1 MRQTFLIAAIAF
13 VLAGLPALG
22 ATGPA
27 YIVVDV
33 GKGTVLAHDNSDRR
47 WAPAS
52 VTKLMTAYLT
62 FQALKAG
69 QLKLTSP
76 VVISANA
83 AKEPPSKMGYKPGTV
98 VTVDNALK
106 MMLVRSANDIA
117 IALGE
122 TVGGS
127 EAGFVT
133 MMNAQA
139 QRLGMNGT
147 TFRNPNGLPA
157 EGQYSTARDLA
168 VLARA
173 IWMQYPEY
181 RDYFR
186 IPAIQAG
193 NKVLRNY
200 NMLVDH
206 YRGANGMKTGF
217 ICTAGFN
224 LVASATK
231 NGRTLIAVVLGE
243 SSATQRAV
251 TAASLLDKGFN
262 GGLGGMLGQNLA
274 NFRRQPSPQAPADL
288 YQEVCGKSR
297 AKGEDEAVASLGP
310 RFETMPPVKVFT
322 GGADPSLPGKGT
334 ATASPAPGGGEVSIP
349 LPRPRPQYPAGAAAE
364 TGSIAQ

>member
-1 MRQTFLIAAIAF
+1 MRRTLLIAAISC
-13 VLAGLPALG
+13 VLASLPARA
-22 ATGPA
+22 ATDPA
-27 YIVVDV
+27 YIVIDV
-33 GKGTVLAHDNSDRR
+33 GKGTVLAHNDSDRR

-52 VTKLMTAYLT
+52 VTKVMTAYLT
-62 FQALKAG
+62 FQALKSG
-69 QLKLTSP
+69 QLTLTSP

-127 EAGFVT
+127 EANFVKL
-133 MMNAQA
+133 MNAQA

-147 TFRNPNGLPA
+147 SFRNPNGLPA

-168 VLARA
+168 VLGRA
-173 IWMQYPEY
+173 IWMQFPEY

-186 IPAIQAG
+186 IQAIRAG

-200 NMLVDH
+200 NTLVDH

-217 ICTAGFN
+217 ICAAGFN
-224 LVASATK
+224 VVASATK

-243 SSATQRAV
+243 SSANQRAV
-251 TAASLLDKGFN
+251 TAAGLLDKGFN
-262 GGLGGMLGQNLA
+262 GGLGNILGQNLS
-274 NFRRQPSPQAPADL
+274 NFRKQPSPEAPANL
-288 YQEVCGKSR
+288 YEEVCGKGR
-297 AKGEDEAVASLGP
+297 DKGEADTTVASLGP
-310 RFETMPPVKVFT
+310 RFETMQPVPVFT
-322 GGADPSLPGKGT
+322 GGADTGPPGKASVT
-334 ATASPAPGGGEVSIP
+334 AAAAAPPSGGAEVSIP
-349 LPRPRPQYPAGAAAE
+349 LPRPRPSYVATQ
-364 TGSIAQ
+364 